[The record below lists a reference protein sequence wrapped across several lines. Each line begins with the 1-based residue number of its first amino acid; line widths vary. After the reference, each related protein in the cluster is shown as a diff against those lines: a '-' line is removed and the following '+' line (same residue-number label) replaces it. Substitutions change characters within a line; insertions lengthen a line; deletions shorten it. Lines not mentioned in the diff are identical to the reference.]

1 MGTALDAVLED
12 KRAQEF
18 WLRRFIAI
26 VIDMLI
32 LWLPIIA
39 ISSFT
44 WRIGLFGQVPWFI
57 AGVLTILYSAFFEAE
72 LGYTIGKR
80 VMNLEVVSLDGRPYD
95 LQRGLI
101 RNFSKLHVILLVLD
115 LLGGLLAENRT
126 NMRYLDTV
134 TNCEV
139 VDAQVAE
146 WRRSQGMT
154 PMPAGSR
161 REPGVVVQAE
171 EGPPEPTMPPEPE
184 AEPPKPPAPLEETD
198 ELQEVPDEVEPLE
211 EEGPEDKAPGIAPPP
226 MPAYHMEP
234 PEREGV
240 KDEGASEW
248 EEDTKAPDVERKAE
262 RASEWEEETPSEEEE
277 ED

>member
-1 MGTALDAVLED
+1 MGTALDTVLED

-26 VIDMLI
+26 IIDMLI

-44 WRIGLFGQVPWFI
+44 WRIGVFGQVPWFI

-101 RNFSKLHVILLVLD
+101 RNFSKIHVILLVLD

-134 TNCEV
+134 VKCEV

-146 WRRSQGMT
+146 WRRSQGLT
-154 PMPAGSR
+154 PMPARS
-161 REPGVVVQAE
+161 EAEAGVVVQTGDRA
-171 EGPPEPTMPPEPE
+171 PEPTMPPEPDI
-184 AEPPKPPAPLEETD
+184 EPPEETD
-198 ELQEVPDEVEPLE
+198 ELQEVPEEVEPLE
-211 EEGPEDKAPGIAPPP
+211 EVEEEPEDKAPGIAPPP

-234 PEREGV
+234 PEE
-240 KDEGASEW
+240 KKEEEGASEW
-248 EEDTKAPDVERKAE
+248 EEEEELPPEEKKEE
-262 RASEWEEETPSEEEE
+262 GGASEWEEETTTDEEK

>member
-1 MGTALDAVLED
+1 MGTALDTVLED

-26 VIDMLI
+26 IIDMLI

-44 WRIGLFGQVPWFI
+44 WRIGVFGQVPWFI

-101 RNFSKLHVILLVLD
+101 RNFSKIHVILLVLD

-134 TNCEV
+134 VKCEV

-146 WRRSQGMT
+146 WRRTQGLT
-154 PMPAGSR
+154 PMPAGSDA
-161 REPGVVVQAE
+161 EAGVVVQTGAE
-171 EGPPEPTMPPEPE
+171 APEPTMPPEPDI
-184 AEPPKPPAPLEETD
+184 EPPEESD
-198 ELQEVPDEVEPLE
+198 ELQEVPEEVEALEELE
-211 EEGPEDKAPGIAPPP
+211 EEPEDKAPGIAPPP

-234 PEREGV
+234 PEEKEEEEEETPPEEEKEDG
-240 KDEGASEW
+240 GASEW
-248 EEDTKAPDVERKAE
+248 EEEP
-262 RASEWEEETPSEEEE
+262 SSEEEK